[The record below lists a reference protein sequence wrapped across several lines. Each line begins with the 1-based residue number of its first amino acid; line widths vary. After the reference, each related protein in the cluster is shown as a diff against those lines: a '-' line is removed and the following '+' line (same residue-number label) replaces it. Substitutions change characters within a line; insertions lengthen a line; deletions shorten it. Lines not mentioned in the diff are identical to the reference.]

1 MRIENCRKNFVPL
14 LLLAASVCAAQ
25 ANPPVTGQL
34 WFGGQGPATGT
45 ASGFSDNRAGHV
57 NSDGSYPTTVV
68 VDPGSTSCLGVGVDT
83 AANLYFGFW
92 SDGSLRSGN
101 TTGGQLQQLQITD
114 VSADDDALSFAVDP
128 AHHLI
133 YLGLWGNDP
142 TGADLI
148 KITYNPTNG
157 QMVSPYDPVTGMITN
172 AAGVLLSEVSTTNNF
187 VLPRQMWVAPGGG
200 ELYYADN
207 DNGDPFTFAGV
218 MLNGVY
224 VVNTTVTN
232 PQPKLLSLDSE
243 FPGDE
248 TNGYIVGLAVNKPDS
263 LIYFATTAGSAPG
276 MGTGSNAIWCMPLA
290 GGPATNMPMPA
301 GVSLVYPNFNGGCLA
316 LDTNAQVLYVSDEG
330 QGTVLQLS
338 LSANGTGFSGG
349 TTNFFTLDPD
359 HLNDGANG
367 YPSAFTQGLDFVPVV
382 VSTPPA
388 LLSIVRQGTDVVLSW
403 PLADSS
409 YALQVASVLATNAW
423 MNYPGPLSI
432 NGSVISV
439 TNAMSGGQE
448 FFRLSQ

>member
-1 MRIENCRKNFVPL
+1 
-14 LLLAASVCAAQ
+14 
-25 ANPPVTGQL
+25 
-34 WFGGQGPATGT
+34 
-45 ASGFSDNRAGHV
+45 
-57 NSDGSYPTTVV
+57 
-68 VDPGSTSCLGVGVDT
+68 
-83 AANLYFGFW
+83 
-92 SDGSLRSGN
+92 
-101 TTGGQLQQLQITD
+101 
-114 VSADDDALSFAVDP
+114 
-128 AHHLI
+128 
-133 YLGLWGNDP
+133 
-142 TGADLI
+142 
-148 KITYNPTNG
+148 
-157 QMVSPYDPVTGMITN
+157 
-172 AAGVLLSEVSTTNNF
+172 
-187 VLPRQMWVAPGGG
+187 
-200 ELYYADN
+200 
-207 DNGDPFTFAGV
+207 
-218 MLNGVY
+218 
-224 VVNTTVTN
+224 
-232 PQPKLLSLDSE
+232 
-243 FPGDE
+243 
-248 TNGYIVGLAVNKPDS
+248 
-263 LIYFATTAGSAPG
+263 
-276 MGTGSNAIWCMPLA
+276 
-290 GGPATNMPMPA
+290 
-301 GVSLVYPNFNGGCLA
+301 